1 MIFFVQYRFS
11 NTLVSRLSTKTRV
24 DIMGTSPVRARG
36 GREVGALRQMVHLSA
51 YLCAHRL
58 LCVDAVRKEEE
69 EEEEAEGEE
78 EGALLAGGYKSNEK
92 ISWVTQNTVNMS
104 QCRKLLKRTGLKA
117 RLEKRDI

>member
-1 MIFFVQYRFS
+1 M
-11 NTLVSRLSTKTRV
+11 
-24 DIMGTSPVRARG
+24 RG

-69 EEEEAEGEE
+69 E
-78 EGALLAGGYKSNEK
+78 GAWLARGCKSNEK
-92 ISWVTQNTVNMS
+92 ISWVTREAVDLS
-104 QCRKLLKRTGLKA
+104 QSRKLLKLTRLKA